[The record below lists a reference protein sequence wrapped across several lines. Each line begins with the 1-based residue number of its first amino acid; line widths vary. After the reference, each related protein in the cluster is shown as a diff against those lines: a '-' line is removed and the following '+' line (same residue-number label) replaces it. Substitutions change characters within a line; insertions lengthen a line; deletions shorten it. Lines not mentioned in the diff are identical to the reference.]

1 MNLTFYKDHDV
12 SRSKPKDPKSKYKT
26 AFSVVNESQ
35 KSKDSIGLSVMN
47 ESQGKQSASLVSM
60 NLKDRAGVCKEFKE
74 TETCLG
80 GDT

>member
-12 SRSKPKDPKSKYKT
+12 SRSKLKDPKSKDNID
-26 AFSVVNESQ
+26 VR
-35 KSKDSIGLSVMN
+35 VMN
-47 ESQGKQSASLVSM
+47 ESQGNQSASLVSM
-60 NLKDRAGVCKEFKE
+60 NLKDQVGVCKKFKE